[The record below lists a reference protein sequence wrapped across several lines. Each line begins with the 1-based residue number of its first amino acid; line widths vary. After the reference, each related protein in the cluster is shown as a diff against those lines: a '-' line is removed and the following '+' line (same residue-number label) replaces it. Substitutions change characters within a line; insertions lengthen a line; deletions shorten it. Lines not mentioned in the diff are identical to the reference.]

1 MELSEKLV
9 DKIKGSYGS
18 QLLRK
23 KALDEEVEFLV
34 QTSRRIRRE
43 WLEFLKDKKERPNNL
58 YLYRGEATFEET
70 VKLLSNPY
78 VKSITYRK
86 P

>member
-43 WLEFLKDKKERPNNL
+43 WLEFLKDKKSLKIQEIDSDFRL
-58 YLYRGEATFEET
+58 FE
-70 VKLLSNPY
+70 S
-78 VKSITYRK
+78 R
-86 P
+86 